1 MSTPCQKVPE
11 TETPAPVIE
20 RDESLLDNV
29 KDIFDM
35 AGWFINPTNVPL
47 TIERM
52 NEVIAEAGA
61 SCR

>member
-1 MSTPCQKVPE
+1 MSIPCQKVPE

-61 SCR
+61 SAR

>member
-1 MSTPCQKVPE
+1 MRYSGQNILE
-11 TETPAPVIE
+11 TETPGPVIE

-29 KDIFDM
+29 KDTFDM

-52 NEVIAEAGA
+52 NEIIAEAGTSA
-61 SCR
+61 R

>member
-1 MSTPCQKVPE
+1 MSNPCQNIPA
-11 TETPAPVIE
+11 TTPAAPVIE

-35 AGWFINPTNVPL
+35 AGWFINPSNVPL

-52 NEVIAEAGA
+52 NEIIAEAGA
-61 SCR
+61 SAR